1 MLPSAR
7 ASVAA
12 SPVVRTPAAKQQR
25 ARAASPACVV
35 DATPVRSKRARS
47 LAAAG
52 AELVPST
59 AAPRDAEAVECA
71 VPPPRVLTAETLD
84 AAVAALAASDPKLA
98 ELVRLHGPPTSLL
111 EESLAARGHGA
122 FASLARSIAYQ
133 QLATK
138 AASTIWGRVLSALG
152 GEAGV
157 TPARVLATSAES
169 LRAAGLSGRKV
180 EYMRGLA
187 SAFAEG
193 RLDGSK
199 LASLPDAAVEQALV
213 AIKGFGPWSAHMF
226 LIFGLNRCDV
236 LPWGDYGVRKAYAQL
251 FTRSSSLPSRAELE
265 RAAAAWAPHRSLAA
279 WYLWRA
285 LDATPAPK
293 K

>member
-7 ASVAA
+7 AAGVSA
-12 SPVVRTPAAKQQR
+12 SPVVKTPAAKLQR
-25 ARAASPACVV
+25 ARAASPVGVA
-35 DATPVRSKRARS
+35 DAVPVRSKRARAS
-47 LAAAG
+47 LG
-52 AELVPST
+52 AELVVPST
-59 AAPRDAEAVECA
+59 TAARDTEAVESA

-98 ELVRLHGPPTSLL
+98 ELVHVHGAPTALL
-111 EESLAARGHGA
+111 EESIAARGRAA
-122 FASLARSIAYQ
+122 FASLARSIAYK
-133 QLATK
+133 QLAIK
-138 AASTIWGRVLSALG
+138 AVTTIWGRVLATLG
-152 GEAGV
+152 GDAGL
-157 TPARVLATSAES
+157 TPANVLSTPAES

-180 EYMRGLA
+180 EYMHGLA
-187 SAFAEG
+187 AAFAEG

-199 LASLPDAAVEQALV
+199 LASLPDAAVESALV
-213 AIKGFGPWSAHMF
+213 SVRGFGPWSAHMF

-251 FTRSSSLPSRAELE
+251 YTRGSVLPSRAELE

-285 LDATPAPK
+285 LDAAPVPK